1 MNINRNTLKFLIK
14 QVIKESKDQTGEE
27 QQEKELSWKKII
39 DNLQDEG
46 FRLLVL
52 KSITNANAVDPEFIS
67 DMFETLTRE
76 DDREV
81 QQIIINHLEKIYKDS
96 EL

>member
-27 QQEKELSWKKII
+27 QLEKELSWKKII